1 MHVRECVLVRVYA
14 RVRMHPALPHLP
26 SRTHILT
33 HRHQCSATQRCP
45 ISLHARTYSHTDT
58 NALPPHGPRMQ
69 AFFKSARVEFV
80 PLGVIAAIVPW
91 NWPFHNVIN
100 PISAAVMS
108 GNAIVV
114 KARKTAQ

>member
-1 MHVRECVLVRVYA
+1 MGGREAAAYACMCASACLYVCTRVCA
-14 RVRMHPALPHLP
+14 
-26 SRTHILT
+26 
-33 HRHQCSATQRCP
+33 CTQRCP

-58 NALPPHGPRMQ
+58 HALPPHGPRMQ